1 MTQSFGNLTGAAAPL
16 LRDNIDA
23 MMIAPRTPAEKG
35 GAATQGG
42 AETVR
47 GADLF
52 AHLRFGGDGKEN
64 ADFVL
69 NRPEFCDAKF
79 LIAGRNFGCGSAREH
94 AVWAL
99 RAFGIEA
106 VIAPSFGAL
115 FYGNCF
121 KNRLIPVELAEDEV
135 ARLAAECAPGE
146 PSAMLTLD
154 LSQRALI
161 SPAGRHIEFTL
172 PAFRYRQLVDG
183 LDEIA
188 MTLQQRDAISEFRS
202 RAIAEKPWLIAQ
214 QQQQQQQQQ

>member
-1 MTQSFGNLTGAAAPL
+1 MAQSSERIIGAAAPL
-16 LRDNIDA
+16 LRDNVDA

-47 GADLF
+47 PTDLF
-52 AHLRFGGDGKEN
+52 AHLRVGGDGRDNPE
-64 ADFVL
+64 FVL
-69 NRPEFCDAKF
+69 NRPEFREAKF

-99 RAFGIEA
+99 LAFGICG

-121 KNRLIPVELAEDEV
+121 KNRLVPIELAEADV
-135 ARLAAECAPGE
+135 TALAEECAPGA

-154 LSQRALI
+154 LAQRALF
-161 SPAGRHIEFTL
+161 SPGGRRIEFTL
-172 PAFRYRQLVDG
+172 PAFRYRQLIEG
-183 LDEIA
+183 LDEIE
-188 MTLQQRDAISEFRS
+188 MTLRQQASIREFR
-202 RAIAEKPWLIAQ
+202 RGAVAAKPWLRAQ
-214 QQQQQQQQQ
+214 QSQ